1 MTREKS
7 FGTSTV
13 NLYGKAVYRS
23 EIDSFKNSIHLLAR
37 REISESHSCVKF
49 NGPGDKKNERRCFG
63 KKSLTCLLL
72 DLAED
77 RKQSRLHPVTVEGV
91 FPANKTRASCSVGIG

>member
-1 MTREKS
+1 VIKRT
-7 FGTSTV
+7 
-13 NLYGKAVYRS
+13 
-23 EIDSFKNSIHLLAR
+23 
-37 REISESHSCVKF
+37 
-49 NGPGDKKNERRCFG
+49 NGDALE

-91 FPANKTRASCSVGIG
+91 FPANKIRANYSMA